1 LCHKQQAKPNKGTQ
15 AMTNPARE
23 ALTRV
28 VNKAIA
34 NGAPVYVNQ
43 PAPHAARNDILHA
56 LAAFA
61 ATRPGLDPRNYIS
74 NWSDTEGRK
83 AYAAE
88 VRSITKDLHHAR
100 ALLTAVRLSSIS
112 EAQLVEAFR
121 GKRLSWDG
129 QRLDYCVN
137 SYYPT
142 EYRKAVCA
150 VLASALWSYYADCV
164 TGDSSDNNG
173 PHESTITKGD
183 KIRLAARRNLPRAIA
198 SRWFN

>member
-1 LCHKQQAKPNKGTQ
+1 
-15 AMTNPARE
+15 MTNPALSR
-23 ALTRV
+23 A
-28 VNKAIA
+28 VNNAIA
-34 NGAPVYVNQ
+34 NGAPVYVNE
-43 PAPHAARNDILHA
+43 PSPRAVRDNILHA

-74 NWSDTEGRK
+74 SWRDTEGCK

-100 ALLTAVRLSSIS
+100 ALLPAVRLSGIT
-112 EAQLVEAFR
+112 EAQLIEAFR
-121 GKRLSWDG
+121 AFSGRLSWDG
-129 QRLDYCVN
+129 TRLDYCTGQ
-137 SYYPT
+137 YYPT

-150 VLASALWSYYADCV
+150 VLANALWAYYADCV

-173 PHESTITKGD
+173 PCESNITKGD
-183 KIRLAARRNLPRAIA
+183 KIRAAARRALPRAIA